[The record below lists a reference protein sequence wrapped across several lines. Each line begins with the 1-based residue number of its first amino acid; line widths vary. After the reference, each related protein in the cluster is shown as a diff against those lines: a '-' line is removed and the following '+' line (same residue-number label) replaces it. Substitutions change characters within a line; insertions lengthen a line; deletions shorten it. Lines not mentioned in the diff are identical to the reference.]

1 MRTPILFLILL
12 VCAVPCA
19 AQSDSTWTTEAQ
31 GRVSFN
37 QVGFYRWHDGGIS
50 SLALGAGISGEA
62 KKTAEALQH
71 QHEVRLAF
79 GVVRQNG
86 VDLRKSEDVIH
97 LRNSFKFSRV
107 PVFGQLSPAV
117 TLELRSQFADGFR
130 YNDKDPTAETRRISG
145 FFSPAILTQSMGLD
159 YQANGWINLR
169 LGVAAKQ
176 TVVTIRALR
185 DRYKVSPDA
194 LLRWQIGASGL
205 VIVERSVFT
214 NVHLKSTLTLFAA
227 FNQPAPDMIW
237 ETLVTMKVNSWLQV
251 NTEYTALLD
260 KDLSP
265 YVQQKQALT
274 VGVSFRIL

>member
-12 VCAVPCA
+12 MCAAPCA

-37 QVGFYRWHDGGIS
+37 QVGFYRWHDGGVS
-50 SLALGAGISGEA
+50 SLALGAGISGKA
-62 KKTAEALQH
+62 QKSAATSQH

-86 VDLRKSEDVIH
+86 VDLRKSEDIIH
-97 LRNSFKFSRV
+97 VRSSFKFSRV
-107 PVFGQLSPAV
+107 PIFGQLSPVV
-117 TLELRSQFADGFR
+117 TLELRSQLADGFR
-130 YNDKDPTAETRRISG
+130 YNDQDPTAETRRISG

-159 YQANGWINLR
+159 YQTYSWVNLR
-169 LGVAAKQ
+169 LGAAFKQ

-185 DRYKVSPDA
+185 DRYKVSPDVP
-194 LLRWQIGASGL
+194 LRWQIGASGL
-205 VIVERSVFT
+205 VIVERSIFT
-214 NVHLKSTLTLFAA
+214 NVHLKSTLTLFLA
-227 FNQPAPDMIW
+227 FNQPSPDMIW

-251 NTEYTALLD
+251 NTEYTARLD

-265 YVQQKQALT
+265 YIQQKQALT

>member
-1 MRTPILFLILL
+1 MRTSTLFLILL
-12 VCAVPCA
+12 MCAAPCA
-19 AQSDSTWTTEAQ
+19 AQSDSTWTTEAH

-50 SLALGAGISGEA
+50 SLALGAGVSGEA
-62 KKTAEALQH
+62 QKTATAAQH

-79 GVVRQNG
+79 GVVRQNSI
-86 VDLRKSEDVIH
+86 DLRKSEDIIH
-97 LRNSFKFSRV
+97 LRSSFKFSRV
-107 PVFGQLSPAV
+107 PIFGQLDPAV

-130 YNDKDPTAETRRISG
+130 YNEKKSDVETLRISG
-145 FFSPAILTQSMGLD
+145 FLSPAILTQSMGLN
-159 YQANGWINLR
+159 YQANSWLDLR

-176 TVVTIRALR
+176 TIVTIRALR
-185 DRYKVSPDA
+185 ERYKVSPDA
-194 LLRWQIGASGL
+194 LLRWQVGASGL
-205 VIVERSVFT
+205 VIVERTVFT

-227 FNQPAPDMIW
+227 FNQPSPDTIW

-251 NTEYTALLD
+251 NAEYTALFD

-265 YVQQKQALT
+265 YIQRKQALT

>member
-1 MRTPILFLILL
+1 MRTPILFLSLL
-12 VCAVPCA
+12 MCAAPCA

-37 QVGFYRWHDGGIS
+37 QVGFYRWHDGGVS
-50 SLALGAGISGEA
+50 SLALGAGISGIA
-62 KKTAEALQH
+62 QKSAATSQH

-86 VDLRKSEDVIH
+86 VDLRKSEDIIH
-97 LRNSFKFSRV
+97 VRSSFKFSRV
-107 PVFGQLSPAV
+107 PIFGQLSPVV
-117 TLELRSQFADGFR
+117 TLELRSQLADGFR
-130 YNDKDPTAETRRISG
+130 YNDKDPTAESRRISD
-145 FFSPAILTQSMGLD
+145 FFSPAILTQSMGLE
-159 YQANGWINLR
+159 YQAYSWVNLR

-205 VIVERSVFT
+205 VILERSIFT

-227 FNQPAPDMIW
+227 FNQPSPDMIS

-251 NTEYTALLD
+251 NTEYTARLD

-265 YVQQKQALT
+265 YIQQKQALT